1 MSVLFDVIDPGD
13 FDRHVFVDI
22 EDGSRDAAD
31 SFHCVAVVAIGPIS
45 DVAAVE
51 ENI

>member
-1 MSVLFDVIDPGD
+1 MSVLFDVIDPGH
-13 FDRHVFVDI
+13 FDGDIFVDI
-22 EDGSRDAAD
+22 ENGSRNTAD
-31 SFHCVAVVAIGPIS
+31 SFSCIAVITIGPIS